1 MPLHHIGYF
10 KKKPDRDPLTVSDYL
25 SKIMFDVPRPNHRLD
40 PVFVI
45 ADDSDAKI
53 GNRQTATDKA
63 WMVIERFKKEG
74 YNLFIDQRR
83 MPHRGK
89 FAYTKTC
96 VVARSYQDAIGVV
109 TNKGK
114 PKTVYIEESQSGTSH
129 KAFKDWLDENHPS
142 VTYLVHDEY
151 VPKPTTV
158 KESA

>member
-1 MPLHHIGYF
+1 MSIDKFGKLRKLTDMPLT
-10 KKKPDRDPLTVSDYL
+10 TVSDYL
-25 SKIMFDVPRPNHRLD
+25 TNIMFKTERPNFRKDPITVLANDADAAIPHR
-40 PVFVI
+40 
-45 ADDSDAKI
+45 
-53 GNRQTATDKA
+53 NTAIDKA
-63 WMVIERFKKEG
+63 YKVYEVIKKEG
-74 YNLFIDQRR
+74 YTLFIDQKRL
-83 MPHRGK
+83 PHRGR
-89 FAYTKTC
+89 FAGMKTC

-129 KAFKDWLDENHPS
+129 KAFKDWLDENHPG